1 MNMFIIKLT
10 LIVLIKLMCLFVN
23 LLLLIASY
31 LDEKNN
37 EQFNNEQLDIEDQ
50 TDLSYIIHT
59 FFYKNNIF

>member
-1 MNMFIIKLT
+1 MFIIKLT